1 MIGKLSPLKKG
12 RLLETVR
19 MDRKL
24 YLKNDQNL
32 FAFVDENYKDE
43 QLQRSLKDFI
53 KEKEAKTFYQIRDK
67 AKELE
72 ANEIP
77 KEL

>member
-72 ANEIP
+72 EKEIP
-77 KEL
+77 KE

>member
-53 KEKEAKTFYQIRDK
+53 KEKEARTFYQIRDK

-72 ANEIP
+72 EKEVP
-77 KEL
+77 KE